1 MFSFHRLSSLLKYG
15 WKLLVSSV
23 IEALYSDV
31 RQLVIGKFYSS
42 SDLAYYNQGNKYP
55 NMLALNINASI
66 DSVLLSVMS
75 QAQDD
80 RQRVKAMTRRSI
92 TTSIYIMAPIMCGMC
107 ATANEIVELLLTDK
121 WLPCVPFFQ
130 VFCITYIFY
139 PVHTANLNAIK
150 AMGRSDVYLKLE
162 VAKKIIGAVI
172 LISTVWFGPFVMAAS
187 GLISTF
193 ISQIIN
199 SWPNKKLLDYSYSEQ
214 FKDFLPSLL
223 LSLAMCVIVFV
234 VGRVLPFPTIG
245 VLLIQVMI
253 GVTIYIAG
261 SVIFKI
267 ESFSYVLLV
276 LNGLLN
282 KKD

>member
-1 MFSFHRLSSLLKYG
+1 
-15 WKLLVSSV
+15 
-23 IEALYSDV
+23 
-31 RQLVIGKFYSS
+31 
-42 SDLAYYNQGNKYP
+42 
-55 NMLALNINASI
+55 
-66 DSVLLSVMS
+66 
-75 QAQDD
+75 
-80 RQRVKAMTRRSI
+80 
-92 TTSIYIMAPIMCGMC
+92 MAPIMCGMC
-107 ATANEIVELLLTDK
+107 ATANEIVKLLLTDK

-199 SWPNKKLLDYSYSEQ
+199 SWPNKKLMDYSYSEQ

-223 LSLAMCVIVFV
+223 LSLAMCVIVFG

-253 GVTIYIAG
+253 GVAIYIAG

-276 LNGLLN
+276 LKGLLN